1 MSRPP
6 LGSATPVRGYPPLIL
21 LVALALIIL
30 SPLAQAAGYP
40 LGVVGAAGAA
50 GAPFDR
56 QFIDMMVP
64 HHQGATQMAG
74 IALTRGEHPQITR
87 LARAIV
93 AAQDRE
99 IVQMKAWR
107 KAWYGSDRTPS
118 TMATLPGMTTAQMDM
133 QMGRDTLVLKTA
145 RPFDRAF
152 IGAMLPHHLSA
163 IAAAKLELAHGMHP
177 ELKALA
183 LGIIESQARE
193 VGLMTAYLDLWYHSA
208 PPGTMGGMQGM

>member
-6 LGSATPVRGYPPLIL
+6 LGRATPVRGYPPLIL
-21 LVALALIIL
+21 LVALIVLT
-30 SPLAQAAGYP
+30 SVAQAVGYRGP
-40 LGVVGAAGAA
+40 FGCGVVRAAE
-50 GAPFDR
+50 APFDR
-56 QFIDMMVP
+56 QFINMMVP
-64 HHQGATQMAG
+64 HHQGATQMAT
-74 IALTRGEHPQITR
+74 IALARGEHHQITL

-152 IGAMLPHHLSA
+152 IGAMLPHHESA
-163 IAAAKLELAHGMHP
+163 IAAAKLELARGTHP

-183 LGIIESQARE
+183 LGIIAAQARE

>member
-1 MSRPP
+1 MFRS
-6 LGSATPVRGYPPLIL
+6 PVGRALRSLALLI
-21 LVALALIIL
+21 ALALIVL
-30 SPLAQAAGYP
+30 APAAQAAP
-40 LGVVGAAGAA
+40 SAAAGA
-50 GAPFDR
+50 GVPFDR

-118 TMATLPGMTTAQMDM
+118 TMATLPGMTAAQMDM
-133 QMGRDTLVLKTA
+133 RMGHDMLALKTA
-145 RPFDRAF
+145 RPFDKAF
-152 IGAMLPHHLSA
+152 IGAMLPHHESA
-163 IAAAKLELAHGMHP
+163 IAAAKLELARGAHP

-183 LGIIESQARE
+183 LGIIEAQARE

-208 PPGTMGGMQGM
+208 PSGTMGGMPGM

>member
-6 LGSATPVRGYPPLIL
+6 LGRRVPAHGCRPLIL
-21 LVALALIIL
+21 LVAFALIVL
-30 SPLAQAAGYP
+30 APVAQATGYP
-40 LGVVGAAGAA
+40 LGVAGAA

-64 HHQGATQMAG
+64 HHQGATQMAR
-74 IALTRGEHPQITR
+74 IALSRGEHPQITR
-87 LARAIV
+87 LSRAIV

-99 IVQMKAWR
+99 VAQMKAWR

-118 TMATLPGMTTAQMDM
+118 AMAALPGMTAGQMDM
-133 QMGRDTLVLKTA
+133 QMGHDMLALKTA
-145 RPFDRAF
+145 RPFDKAF

-163 IAAAKLELAHGMHP
+163 ITAAKLELARGTHP
-177 ELKALA
+177 ELKVLA
-183 LGIIESQARE
+183 LGIIEAQARE

-208 PPGTMGGMQGM
+208 PPDTTGGMQGM